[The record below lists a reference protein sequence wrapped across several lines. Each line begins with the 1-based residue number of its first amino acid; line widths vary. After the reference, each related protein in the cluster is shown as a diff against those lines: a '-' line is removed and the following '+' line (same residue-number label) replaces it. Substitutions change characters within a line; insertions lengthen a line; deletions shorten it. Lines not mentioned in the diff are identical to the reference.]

1 MSRRRR
7 QKPSSASR
15 VPADGRRQPRVFMPR
30 RRNVELAE
38 QAGQILIA
46 GVAATS
52 LSAEERAW
60 LSRIRPGGIILFRR
74 NIEQPAQV
82 AALLREADRLGTTPL
97 FRCVDLE
104 GGLVDRL
111 RDVLHPMPSAAAV
124 FATGK
129 RNLFRQHGWLIA
141 REARALGFNTVFAPV
156 LDLALPE
163 SASVLRTRVVSA
175 APWRVIDYARG
186 FLSGMKLENM
196 LACGKHFPGL
206 GGAAVDSH
214 RSMPVIHRQ
223 TRLMWRTDLAP
234 WLAVASRLPFAMV
247 AHASYPWL
255 GRDPASATVS
265 RYWVT
270 NVLRRQIRFKGVIL
284 SDDMEMGGI
293 LSQMTIEEATV
304 QALLAGIQMIEIC
317 RNPSLVQRAYEA
329 LIRESERSPAFR
341 ECVASA
347 WRKVYRSKKRWLQP
361 ARRQNLS
368 SGRLDRL
375 CDDVRAF
382 AALIGETPAVST
394 DPEPWREQQYEQQH
408 EQQLEPER
416 EQQGEQQ

>member
-1 MSRRRR
+1 
-7 QKPSSASR
+7 
-15 VPADGRRQPRVFMPR
+15 MPR
-30 RRNVELAE
+30 RRSVELAE

-46 GVAATS
+46 GVEGGS

-74 NIEQPAQV
+74 NIEQATQV
-82 AALLREADRLGTTPL
+82 ASLLREADRIGGTPL
-97 FRCVDLE
+97 LRCIDLE

-111 RDVLHPMPSAAAV
+111 RDLIAPMPSAAAV

-129 RNLFRQHGWLIA
+129 RNYYRQHGSLIA
-141 REARALGFNTVFAPV
+141 REARTLGFNTVFAPV

-186 FLSGMKLENM
+186 FLSGMKLEEM

-206 GGAAVDSH
+206 GGGTVDSH
-214 RSMPVIHRQ
+214 QSMPVIRRQ

-234 WLAVASRLPFAMV
+234 WLAVASHLPFAMV
-247 AHASYPWL
+247 AHASYPWP
-255 GRDPASATVS
+255 GRDPVPATVS

-270 NVLRRQIRFKGVIL
+270 NVLRRQIRFKGIIL

-293 LSQMTIEEATV
+293 LSQMSIEEAVV

-317 RNPSLVQRAYEA
+317 RDPALVQRAYEA
-329 LIRESERSPAFR
+329 LIKEAERSPAFS

-347 WRKVYRSKKRWLQP
+347 WRKIYRSKKRWLEP
-361 ARRQNLS
+361 TRRQNLS
-368 SGRLDRL
+368 PTRLDRL
-375 CDDVRAF
+375 SEDVKHF
-382 AALIGETPAVST
+382 AAQVGEAPAVSA
-394 DPEPWREQQYEQQH
+394 DPERWRGLQ
-408 EQQLEPER
+408 
-416 EQQGEQQ
+416 

>member
-1 MSRRRR
+1 
-7 QKPSSASR
+7 
-15 VPADGRRQPRVFMPR
+15 MPR
-30 RRNVELAE
+30 RRSVELAE

-46 GVAATS
+46 GVEGGS

-74 NIEQPAQV
+74 NIEQATQV
-82 AALLREADRLGTTPL
+82 ASLLREADRIGGTPL
-97 FRCVDLE
+97 LRCIDLE

-111 RDVLHPMPSAAAV
+111 RDLIAPMPSAAAV

-129 RNLFRQHGWLIA
+129 RNYYRQHGSLIA
-141 REARALGFNTVFAPV
+141 REARTLGFNTVFAPV

-186 FLSGMKLENM
+186 FLSGMKLEEM

-206 GGAAVDSH
+206 GGGTVDSH
-214 RSMPVIHRQ
+214 QSMPVIRRQ

-234 WLAVASRLPFAMV
+234 WLAVAGRLPFAMV
-247 AHASYPWL
+247 AHASYPWP
-255 GRDPASATVS
+255 GRDPVPATVS

-270 NVLRRQIRFKGVIL
+270 NVLRRQIRFKGIIL

-293 LSQMTIEEATV
+293 LSQMSIEEAVV

-317 RNPSLVQRAYEA
+317 RDPALVQRAYEA
-329 LIRESERSPAFR
+329 LIKEAERSPAFS

-347 WRKVYRSKKRWLQP
+347 WRKIYRSKKRWLEP
-361 ARRQNLS
+361 TRRQNLS
-368 SGRLDRL
+368 PTRLDRL
-375 CDDVRAF
+375 SEDVKHF
-382 AALIGETPAVST
+382 AAQVGEAPAVSA
-394 DPEPWREQQYEQQH
+394 DPERWRGLQ
-408 EQQLEPER
+408 
-416 EQQGEQQ
+416 